1 MAMNIRAYR
10 AGDLPRLQEIT
21 AATFGP
27 VSIDGNM
34 ERILGNFGA
43 GDEAGWRGR
52 KLAVIAEDCRVQP
65 DGVFVACDDAGRIGG
80 YITTR
85 LNRQSKIGWI
95 ANLAVDPAGQGKGI
109 GRGLILH
116 ALAFFRQNGMEVA
129 RIETL
134 EQNAIG
140 QGLYPSVG
148 FKEVARQIHYAM
160 RIGDDAD

>member
-10 AGDLPRLQEIT
+10 TGDLPRLQEIT

-34 ERILGNFGA
+34 ERILGSFGA

-52 KLAVIAEDCRVQP
+52 KLAAIADDCQAQP
-65 DGVFVACDDAGRIGG
+65 DGVFVVCDETGRIAG

-85 LNRQSKIGWI
+85 LNSESKIGWI
-95 ANLAVDPAGQGKGI
+95 ANLAVDPTEQGKGI
-109 GRGLILH
+109 GRALILH
-116 ALAFFRQNGMEVA
+116 SLGFFRQNGMEVA

-140 QGLYPSVG
+140 QRLYPDVG

-160 RIGDDAD
+160 RLGDDAG